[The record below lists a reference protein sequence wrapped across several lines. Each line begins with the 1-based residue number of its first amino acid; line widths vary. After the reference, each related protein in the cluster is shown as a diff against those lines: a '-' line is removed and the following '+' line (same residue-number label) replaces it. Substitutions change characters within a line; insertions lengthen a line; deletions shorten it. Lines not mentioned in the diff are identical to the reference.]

1 MLVPAGSYQALMDL
15 NAELWVKARYREAF
29 AEHSAFWVIY
39 SDPIK
44 RERLGA
50 ATTKK
55 QAWIDAY
62 HKLPKEHVED

>member
-1 MLVPAGSYQALMDL
+1 MLMPAGSYQAMMDL
-15 NAELWVKARYREAF
+15 NAELWVAVKYREAF
-29 AEHSAFWVIY
+29 AEKSAFWVIY

-55 QAWIDAY
+55 GAWVDAF
-62 HKLPKEHVED
+62 HKLPKED